1 MKVLLAHTPEM
12 RRNYYGD
19 RSLSGLRAIAEVI
32 LHEGDQALD
41 AAGLVRAAA
50 EADIIVAAAGVPHM
64 VTAEMVRPGAAVVDV
79 GVSRDD
85 DDAAVP
91 GSEGFDVEVPER
103 RPWRPSQPRA
113 FARAGL
119 PRRPRG
125 RRGGHPAH
133 Q

>member
-1 MKVLLAHTPEM
+1 MLRLCATAVVLLLVASESAPAQT
-12 RRNYYGD
+12 
-19 RSLSGLRAIAEVI
+19 SLERVRGAGRLRIGIDAAYPPFGIAEGG
-32 LHEGDQALD
+32 EF
-41 AAGLVRAAA
+41 
-50 EADIIVAAAGVPHM
+50 
-64 VTAEMVRPGAAVVDV
+64 
-79 GVSRDD
+79 S
-85 DDAAVP
+85 
-91 GSEGFDVEVPER
+91 GFDVEVAKR